1 MKSDVLLLCLA
12 LLCLAVVVLVASQLA
27 ANAKGLQTNATATA
41 GEPATGAG
49 HRNERST
56 PRNSVLPVSPATALK
71 QPEEHNAAAIQL
83 AKAILLS
90 LGYQVGRLDNRV
102 TAKFKAALFRYQRAH
117 HLPASGNLDQPT
129 LQFMGIDAQ

>member
-1 MKSDVLLLCLA
+1 MKSDVIVLSFA
-12 LLCLAVVVLVASQLA
+12 LVISVASQFA
-27 ANAKGLQTNATATA
+27 ANGMGLQANATATA
-41 GEPATGAG
+41 EQPATIGS

-56 PRNSVLPVSPATALK
+56 PRNSVLPVSPATALG

-90 LGYQVGRLDNRV
+90 LGYQVGRLDDRV
-102 TAKFKAALFRYQRAH
+102 TAKFKAALFRFQRAH

-129 LQFMGIDAQ
+129 LQLMGIDAQ